1 MARNR
6 NLRNTHTKDTAKNTK
21 DKALTVIDERKVL
34 EKDFKVY
41 GTVEEPLFLAK
52 DVAEWIDYA
61 YKDKEKGT
69 RNVNMMLECV
79 DEDEKTIFLVES
91 GTNNLATTSRARKTQ
106 EMWFLTEEG
115 LYEVLFQSRKP
126 IAKDFK
132 KEVKKIL
139 KELRTTGGYI
149 SNSDKFINTYFDD
162 ESEEVK
168 AFMKSALDK
177 IEEKKKR
184 IKVLEAEND
193 ALAQNAVEWSDTAT
207 INALVRAYGGHIGG
221 DYAEAWRTFKKE
233 LLYMH
238 SINLNARI
246 TAYLNDTGK
255 KTKPRTLDMLHEEE
269 LPLALSTAIAMC
281 RNARVDIDEIISEK
295 LAQ

>member
-21 DKALTVIDERKVL
+21 EKALSVIDERKVL

-41 GTVEEPLFLAK
+41 GTVDEPLFLAK
-52 DVAEWIDYA
+52 DVAIWIEYDLSS
-61 YKDKEKGT
+61 
-69 RNVNMMLECV
+69 VNKLVASV
-79 DEDEKTIFLVES
+79 DDDEKVRKIVPTLGGNQES
-91 GTNNLATTSRARKTQ
+91 WL
-106 EMWFLTEEG
+106 LTEEG
-115 LYEVLFQSRKP
+115 LYECLFQSQKP
-126 IAKDFK
+126 IAKAFK
-132 KEVKKIL
+132 KEVKAIL

-184 IKVLEAEND
+184 IRVLEAEND

-221 DYAEAWRTFKKE
+221 DYAEAWRAFKKE

-255 KTKPRTLDMLHEEE
+255 KTKPRTLDMLHDEE

-281 RNARVDIDEIISEK
+281 RNAGVDIDEIISEK
-295 LAQ
+295 LV